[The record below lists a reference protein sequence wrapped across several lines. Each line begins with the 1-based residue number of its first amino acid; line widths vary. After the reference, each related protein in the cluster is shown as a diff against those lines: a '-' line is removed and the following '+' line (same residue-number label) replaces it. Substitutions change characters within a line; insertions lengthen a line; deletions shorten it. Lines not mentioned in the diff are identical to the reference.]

1 MNDYKICPILLMMNP
16 SQVAAECRE
25 GKCAWWDHFA
35 GACCLASGADYIR
48 AVSDSLDEL
57 QEKTPASAT
66 NADEGKVETYHG
78 NSTSHDTK
86 DKEVLQDEK

>member
-1 MNDYKICPILLMMNP
+1 MSENKICPILLMVDP
-16 SQVAAECRE
+16 PKAARCRE
-25 GKCAWWDHFA
+25 GACAWWDHFA

-57 QEKTPASAT
+57 QEKTPASEA

-78 NSTSHDTK
+78 NSTSK
-86 DKEVLQDEK
+86 DITCKEDLQG